1 MKTKDGTSGMSM
13 IQSTSFY
20 SSKNEKIKF
29 NWFSYELSI
38 EVYDGIKQNVGYL
51 LKRARISDEDLA
63 SFSIFFSKKMQ
74 GVILE
79 KLAGKIDTVYISP
92 EMIELYFPDIND
104 KLVDEMVNAI
114 LNAWDELLRVCGTC
128 PARCISEKDAYS
140 PMFDDPLYFENA

>member
-20 SSKNEKIKF
+20 SREDEKTKF

-38 EVYDGIKQNVGYL
+38 EVYDVIKQNVGHL

-63 SFSIFFSKKMQ
+63 AFSIFFSKNMQ

-79 KLAGKIDTVYISP
+79 KLTGKIDTVYISP
-92 EMIELYFPDIND
+92 EMRTLYFPEIND
-104 KLVDEMVNAI
+104 KLVDRMVNAI
-114 LNAWDELLRVCGTC
+114 LKAWDELLSVCESC
-128 PARCISEKDAYS
+128 PNRCISEKGAYS
-140 PMFDDPLYFENA
+140 PMFDDPFYSEIA